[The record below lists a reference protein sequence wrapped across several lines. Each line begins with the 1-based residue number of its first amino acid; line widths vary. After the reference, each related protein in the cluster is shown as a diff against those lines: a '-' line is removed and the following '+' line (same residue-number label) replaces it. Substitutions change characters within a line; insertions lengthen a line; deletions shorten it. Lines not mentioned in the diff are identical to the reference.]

1 MPRYVRSIWIVTAIH
16 LAIGMVAYAH
26 FLIFGRYE
34 FIAGYFAI
42 FGSLFFLLMTA
53 TEFSLAL
60 ICRSWFDAD
69 EPMRLAWSMIALA
82 GLARL
87 TGTGIR
93 EGAAGHLPW
102 SPHQWLVQNHGALF
116 ANLGQLGTVIGSPL
130 SMALLAIGL
139 GRVLSIQRRFRLPG
153 SLTRGDKALLALIL
167 AFSISQLTIILPLLR
182 GQNSLG
188 RILLWMSD
196 PLLALL
202 LVQAVL
208 VRRSVI
214 RMGQGLL
221 AKCWGMFVVA
231 ILTTSLGDAAIWADS
246 HSFLPESLV
255 ALSWY
260 IWFIPAAAFASA
272 PAYQLAA
279 MSTTRSTLKEG
290 SCRVPTLDFPQL
302 GFLRPR

>member
-16 LAIGMVAYAH
+16 LALGMVAFAH
-26 FLIFGRYE
+26 FLISGSYE
-34 FIAGYFAI
+34 VITRYFAI

-53 TEFSLAL
+53 AEFSLAL
-60 ICRSWFDAD
+60 VCRSWFDAD

-93 EGAAGHLPW
+93 EGAEGHLPW
-102 SPHQWLVQNHGALF
+102 DPNQWFVQYHGGLF
-116 ANLGQLGTVIGSPL
+116 ANLGQWGTVIGGPI
-130 SMALLAIGL
+130 SMAFLAFGL

-167 AFSISQLTIILPLLR
+167 TFTISQLTIILPLLR

-214 RMGQGLL
+214 RIGQGLL

-231 ILTTSLGDAAIWADS
+231 IVTTSLGDAAIWANS
-246 HSFLPESLV
+246 HNFLPESLT

-279 MSTTRSTLKEG
+279 MSTTRSTWK
-290 SCRVPTLDFPQL
+290 
-302 GFLRPR
+302 

>member
-1 MPRYVRSIWIVTAIH
+1 MA
-16 LAIGMVAYAH
+16 AYAH
-26 FLIFGRYE
+26 LLIFERYE
-34 FIAGYFAI
+34 LISEYFAV

-87 TGTGIR
+87 AGTGIR
-93 EGAAGHLPW
+93 EGGNGHLPW
-102 SPHQWLVQNHGALF
+102 GHRQWLIPYHGGLF
-116 ANLGQLGTVIGSPL
+116 ASLDQLGMVIGGPL
-130 SMALLAIGL
+130 SMALLAFGL
-139 GRVLSIQRRFRLPG
+139 GRVLSIQRRFQLPG
-153 SLTRGDKALLALIL
+153 SLTRGDKALIVLIL
-167 AFSISQLTIILPLLR
+167 AFSISQLTINLPLLK

-188 RILLWMSD
+188 TVLLWMSD

-202 LVQAVL
+202 LIQAVL

-214 RMGQGLL
+214 RIGQGLL

-231 ILTTSLGDAAIWADS
+231 IVTTSLGDAAIWANNHNYLS
-246 HSFLPESLV
+246 ESLT

-260 IWFIPAAAFASA
+260 LWFIPAAAFASA

-279 MSTTRSTLKEG
+279 MSSTR
-290 SCRVPTLDFPQL
+290 D
-302 GFLRPR
+302 LRQVNAL

>member
-1 MPRYVRSIWIVTAIH
+1 MCCRIFEEIMPRYVRSIWIVTAIH
-16 LAIGMVAYAH
+16 LALGMVAYAH
-26 FLIFGRYE
+26 FLIFGTYE
-34 FIAGYFAI
+34 LITLYFTI

-53 TEFSLAL
+53 AEFSLAL

-87 TGTGIR
+87 TGTVIR
-93 EGAAGHLPW
+93 EGASGHLPW
-102 SPHQWLVQNHGALF
+102 GLHQWLVQYHGGLF
-116 ANLGQLGTVIGSPL
+116 ANLAQLGTVIGSPL

-167 AFSISQLTIILPLLR
+167 AFSLSQIAIILPLVR

-214 RMGQGLL
+214 RIGQGLL

-231 ILTTSLGDAAIWADS
+231 IVTTSLGDAAIWANNYS
-246 HSFLPESLV
+246 LLPASLT
-255 ALSWY
+255 ALTWY

-279 MSTTRSTLKEG
+279 MSTTRSTWK
-290 SCRVPTLDFPQL
+290 
-302 GFLRPR
+302 

>member
-16 LAIGMVAYAH
+16 LVLGMVAYAH
-26 FLIFGRYE
+26 FLISGRYE
-34 FIAGYFAI
+34 VITRYFTI

-53 TEFSLAL
+53 AEFSLAL

-93 EGAAGHLPW
+93 EGAEGHLPW
-102 SPHQWLVQNHGALF
+102 DPHQWFVQYHGGLF
-116 ANLGQLGTVIGSPL
+116 ANLGQLGTVIGGPL
-130 SMALLAIGL
+130 SMAFLAFGL
-139 GRVLSIQRRFRLPG
+139 GRVLSIQRRFRLLG
-153 SLTRGDKALLALIL
+153 SLTGGDKALIALIL

-231 ILTTSLGDAAIWADS
+231 IVTTSLGDAALWANTHD
-246 HSFLPESLV
+246 FLPASLT

-279 MSTTRSTLKEG
+279 MSTTRSTLKQG
-290 SCRVPTLDFPQL
+290 T
-302 GFLRPR
+302 